1 MQDATRKDFEQLMRK
16 LYTVADKLGLPRSE
30 FALMVFAV
38 EHCLQDREFLDA
50 FGTYGQERLESFVA
64 TLNKIC

>member
-1 MQDATRKDFEQLMRK
+1 MNEATRKEFEQLMKK
-16 LYTVADKLGLPRSE
+16 LYTTVDELGLPRSE

-38 EHCLQDREFLDA
+38 EHCLQDQKFLDA
-50 FGTYGQERLESFVA
+50 FGTYGQERLESFIA